1 MLTVHLTASAFFGG
15 PERQMLDLAKAMPA
29 DYRTAFLLFRERG
42 GSLDFQQRLDESG
55 FESHILD
62 HDTPRLPGMIGEVA
76 TRLRGM
82 SADVLCPHGYK
93 AHIVGL
99 LAARRA
105 GIPVVA
111 VCRGWTS
118 DTWKLRVYEAIDR
131 TCLRKMDRVVCVSE
145 GQAVKIQVAGVRP
158 ERVRVIRNAIRPERF
173 AAGDPSAR
181 ANLIGLFDSPPV
193 RIVGAAG
200 RLSPE
205 KGFDVLVEAAAIVRR
220 SNPEIGYIH
229 FGEGRL
235 RERLERRIKQLGI
248 DDRFLLTGFR
258 TDLDRL
264 IPALDLV
271 VIPSFTEGLPNV
283 ALEAYASAVP
293 VVGTAVGGVPEV
305 IEHGV
310 SGFLVPAGNPGAL
323 ARGILEVLSSEDRRR
338 SMGERGRYRIERH
351 FTFAAQAAQYRQLFK
366 EVTSHECRKG
376 HSTTTSDRS
385 RMIARSTQP
394 GQK

>member
-118 DTWKLRVYEAIDR
+118 DTWK
-131 TCLRKMDRVVCVSE
+131 
-145 GQAVKIQVAGVRP
+145 
-158 ERVRVIRNAIRPERF
+158 
-173 AAGDPSAR
+173 
-181 ANLIGLFDSPPV
+181 
-193 RIVGAAG
+193 
-200 RLSPE
+200 
-205 KGFDVLVEAAAIVRR
+205 
-220 SNPEIGYIH
+220 
-229 FGEGRL
+229 
-235 RERLERRIKQLGI
+235 
-248 DDRFLLTGFR
+248 
-258 TDLDRL
+258 
-264 IPALDLV
+264 
-271 VIPSFTEGLPNV
+271 
-283 ALEAYASAVP
+283 
-293 VVGTAVGGVPEV
+293 
-305 IEHGV
+305 
-310 SGFLVPAGNPGAL
+310 
-323 ARGILEVLSSEDRRR
+323 
-338 SMGERGRYRIERH
+338 
-351 FTFAAQAAQYRQLFK
+351 
-366 EVTSHECRKG
+366 
-376 HSTTTSDRS
+376 
-385 RMIARSTQP
+385 
-394 GQK
+394 